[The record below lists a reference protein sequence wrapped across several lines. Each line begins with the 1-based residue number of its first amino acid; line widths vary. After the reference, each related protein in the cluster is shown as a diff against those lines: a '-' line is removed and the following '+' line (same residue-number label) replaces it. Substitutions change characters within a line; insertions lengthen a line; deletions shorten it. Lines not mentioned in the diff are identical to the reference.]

1 MAEESRIQSVSVGVG
16 QRQSASVSIHPEIV
30 KMVDVSQKQSAS
42 VGVKGESHIMSK
54 FLAWS
59 WLAPVSL
66 GQYPPELIG
75 VGRQS
80 PESVGRRR
88 LKISVIWGRYERMY
102 CRRGL
107 DTMEFC
113 CRKREQD
120 Y

>member
-42 VGVKGESHIMSK
+42 VKGKSLIMSK

-66 GQYPPELIG
+66 GQHSPELIG

-80 PESVGRRR
+80 PESVG
-88 LKISVIWGRYERMY
+88 V
-102 CRRGL
+102 
-107 DTMEFC
+107 D
-113 CRKREQD
+113 
-120 Y
+120 